1 MTDTFD
7 SLRPMLETYLR
18 ERGIDPRKRFRCLN
32 PEHFDHNPSM
42 GYDSKRHK
50 VHCFACGADY
60 DLYDLLQ
67 MNDILRDSERRT
79 AFRISR
85 HHAGS
90 LPSFHPGRE
99 RKETSRRIKI
109 GRASCRERV

>member
-32 PEHFDHNPSM
+32 PEHFDHDPSM

-60 DLYDLLQ
+60 DLFDLLRWLKPPGDTDTATYIQ
-67 MNDILRDSERRT
+67 TAQLLRKSVQPP
-79 AFRISR
+79 SR
-85 HHAGS
+85 KPRLKHSAT
-90 LPSFHPGRE
+90 L
-99 RKETSRRIKI
+99 
-109 GRASCRERV
+109 

>member
-32 PEHFDHNPSM
+32 PEHFDHDPSM

-50 VHCFACGADY
+50 VHCLPAA
-60 DLYDLLQ
+60 
-67 MNDILRDSERRT
+67 
-79 AFRISR
+79 RIMT
-85 HHAGS
+85 S
-90 LPSFHPGRE
+90 LTCC
-99 RKETSRRIKI
+99 K
-109 GRASCRERV
+109 

>member
-32 PEHFDHNPSM
+32 PEHFDHDPSM

-50 VHCFACGADY
+50 VHC
-60 DLYDLLQ
+60 
-67 MNDILRDSERRT
+67 
-79 AFRISR
+79 
-85 HHAGS
+85 
-90 LPSFHPGRE
+90 LPAAQTM
-99 RKETSRRIKI
+99 TSMTCCK
-109 GRASCRERV
+109 

>member
-32 PEHFDHNPSM
+32 PEHFDHDPSM

-60 DLYDLLQ
+60 DLFDLLQ
-67 MNDILRDSERRT
+67 MNEHLSSPLEALSE
-79 AFRISR
+79 A
-85 HHAGS
+85 
-90 LPSFHPGRE
+90 
-99 RKETSRRIKI
+99 SRRYGHGNIHTDSPTSSEKRPTSSRKPRLKHSAI
-109 GRASCRERV
+109 L

>member
-32 PEHFDHNPSM
+32 PEHFDHDPSM

-67 MNDILRDSERRT
+67 MNEHLSSPLEALSE
-79 AFRISR
+79 A
-85 HHAGS
+85 
-90 LPSFHPGRE
+90 
-99 RKETSRRIKI
+99 SRRYGHGSIQTAPLLPKNVQPPSRKPRLKHSAI
-109 GRASCRERV
+109 L